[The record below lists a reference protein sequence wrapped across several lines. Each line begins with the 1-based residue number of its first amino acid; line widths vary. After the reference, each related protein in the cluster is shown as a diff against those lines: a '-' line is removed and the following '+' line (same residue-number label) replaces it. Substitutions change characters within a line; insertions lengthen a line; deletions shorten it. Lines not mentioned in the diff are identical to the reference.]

1 MKVPS
6 FAAGVAVALW
16 LLSPVL
22 SRAQQ
27 PVPVT
32 EAGQHAGQEI
42 VVRGTVENVQLQ
54 EDGNVR
60 ILFTGTNQP
69 NGFSAL
75 IVKGTGLDADPRL
88 TFLPRHELELK
99 GKVEMDGDR
108 PEIKV
113 TSRDQILK
121 PPGGQP

>member
-1 MKVPS
+1 MK
-6 FAAGVAVALW
+6 AASLVAAATLW
-16 LLSPVL
+16 VLSLGL

-32 EAGQHAGQEI
+32 EAGQHVGQD
-42 VVRGTVENVQLQ
+42 VVARGTVESVQLQ

-60 ILFTGTNQP
+60 ISFAETNQP
-69 NGFSAL
+69 HGFSAL

-88 TFLPRHELELK
+88 TFLPGHQLEVK
-99 GKVEMDGDR
+99 GKVELDGDR

-113 TSRDQILK
+113 TSRDQLVK
-121 PPGGQP
+121 PAGE

>member
-1 MKVPS
+1 MKAPS
-6 FAAGVAVALW
+6 FLAAATFWV
-16 LLSPVL
+16 LSL
-22 SRAQQ
+22 GFSRAQQ

-32 EAGQHAGQEI
+32 EAGQHVGQD
-42 VVRGTVENVQLQ
+42 VVARGTVDSVQLQ

-60 ILFTGTNQP
+60 ISFSETNQP

-88 TFLPRHELELK
+88 TFLPKHQLEVK
-99 GKVEMDGDR
+99 GKVELDGDR

-113 TSRDQILK
+113 TSRDQLVK
-121 PPGGQP
+121 PAGE

>member
-1 MKVPS
+1 MKLAS
-6 FAAGVAVALW
+6 FAAAATFW
-16 LLSPVL
+16 VL
-22 SRAQQ
+22 NLEFSRAQQ
-27 PVPVT
+27 PVPAA
-32 EAGQHAGQEI
+32 EAGQHVGQAV

-60 ILFTGTNQP
+60 ISFAETNQP

-88 TFLPRHELELK
+88 TFLPRHQLEVR
-99 GKVEMDGDR
+99 GKVELEGDR

-113 TSRDQILK
+113 TSRDQLVK
-121 PPGGQP
+121 PAGE

>member
-1 MKVPS
+1 MTAAS
-6 FAAGVAVALW
+6 FAIGIMLW
-16 LLSPVL
+16 LLSLGL
-22 SRAQQ
+22 SRAEQ

-32 EAGQHAGQEI
+32 EAGQHVGQD
-42 VVRGTVENVQLQ
+42 VLVRGTVENVQLQ

-60 ILFTGTNQP
+60 ISFSETNQP

-88 TFLPRHELELK
+88 SFLPKHELELK
-99 GKVEMDGDR
+99 GKVEIDGDR

-113 TSRDQILK
+113 TSRDQIVK
-121 PPGGQP
+121 PPGGQ

>member
-1 MKVPS
+1 MKAAS
-6 FAAGVAVALW
+6 FAAAATLW
-16 LLSPVL
+16 VLSLGL

-32 EAGQHAGQEI
+32 EAGQHVGQE
-42 VVRGTVENVQLQ
+42 VAARGTVENVQLQ

-60 ILFTGTNQP
+60 ISFTETNQP
-69 NGFSAL
+69 NGFSVL

-88 TFLPRHELELK
+88 TFLPGHQLEVR
-99 GKVEMDGDR
+99 GKVELEGDR

-113 TSRDQILK
+113 TSRDQLVK
-121 PPGGQP
+121 PAGE

>member
-1 MKVPS
+1 MKVAS
-6 FAAGVAVALW
+6 LVAVATLW
-16 LLSPVL
+16 LLSLGL

-32 EAGQHAGQEI
+32 EAGQHVGQE
-42 VVRGTVENVQLQ
+42 VVARGTVENVQLQ

-60 ILFTGTNQP
+60 ISFAETNQP

-75 IVKGTGLDADPRL
+75 IVKGTGLDEDPRL
-88 TFLPRHELELK
+88 TFLPRHQLEVK
-99 GKVEMDGDR
+99 GKVELDGGR

-113 TSRDQILK
+113 TSRDQLVK
-121 PPGGQP
+121 PPGE